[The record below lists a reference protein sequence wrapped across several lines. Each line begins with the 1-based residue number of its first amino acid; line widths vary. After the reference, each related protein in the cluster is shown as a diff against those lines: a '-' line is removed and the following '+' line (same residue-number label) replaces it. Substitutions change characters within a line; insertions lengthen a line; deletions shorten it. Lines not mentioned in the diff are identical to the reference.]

1 MSEVMQL
8 MATLKIRLRAQ
19 GLTYRDVARALHLS
33 EISVK
38 RLFKSG
44 RITLDRLAEVA
55 KLAGFSVAE
64 LAQEAQAGLPRLHTL
79 TVSQERELVS
89 DQRLLLVALC
99 ALNHWAFADMVA
111 TYRLSE
117 TECLERLLRLDRLGL
132 IDLMPGNRI
141 RIKVARD
148 FDWLPDGPIR
158 SLFRSEGLHDFLNSP
173 FLDNGEDMVFA
184 QGMLTEPAM
193 AELRAELRRLREKF
207 AALHDEGLT
216 APIGQRRGT
225 GLLLAMR
232 EWEPR
237 AFVEMRRTP
246 QPGGAQ

>member
-1 MSEVMQL
+1 MTEISQL
-8 MATLKIRLRAQ
+8 IATLKKQLRAQ
-19 GLTYRDVARALHLS
+19 GFTYRDVARALQIS
-33 EISVK
+33 EVSVK

-44 RITLDRLAEVA
+44 RITLDRLAQ
-55 KLAGFSVAE
+55 LADMLGFTVAE
-64 LAQEAQAGLPRLHTL
+64 LAQQAQASLPRLRTL

-89 DQRLLLVALC
+89 DPRLLLVAIC
-99 ALNHWAFADMVA
+99 ALNHWIPADMVA
-111 TYRLSE
+111 TYRLAE
-117 TECLERLLRLDRLGL
+117 AECLERLLRLDRLGL

-158 SLFRSEGLHDFLNSP
+158 GLFRSDGLEDFLGSP
-173 FLDNGEDMVFA
+173 FLAPGEEMVFA
-184 QGMLTEPAM
+184 QGMLTEAAA
-193 AELRAELRRLREKF
+193 AELRAELRQLRNKF
-207 AALHDEGLT
+207 AALHDEGLA

-237 AFVEMRRTP
+237 AFAELRRP
-246 QPGGAQ
+246 PERV